1 MNRRKYKIKCL
12 NDDKIFETIQD
23 VCANYNMTYD
33 QVAYRIDHVKEYKD
47 GMNFVRV
54 IDNTEALKTVEAVDS
69 SAFVEKFGDKT
80 VPVPGYEDRYTIS
93 TKGVITNL
101 KQYNTVVPVKT
112 EVITRHK
119 VILHNTIDGK
129 QTSQVHSLTN
139 LMKAAFGDPNVTE

>member
-54 IDNTEALKTVEAVDS
+54 I
-69 SAFVEKFGDKT
+69 
-80 VPVPGYEDRYTIS
+80 EDRKS
-93 TKGVITNL
+93 
-101 KQYNTVVPVKT
+101 VV
-112 EVITRHK
+112 
-119 VILHNTIDGK
+119 
-129 QTSQVHSLTN
+129 
-139 LMKAAFGDPNVTE
+139 